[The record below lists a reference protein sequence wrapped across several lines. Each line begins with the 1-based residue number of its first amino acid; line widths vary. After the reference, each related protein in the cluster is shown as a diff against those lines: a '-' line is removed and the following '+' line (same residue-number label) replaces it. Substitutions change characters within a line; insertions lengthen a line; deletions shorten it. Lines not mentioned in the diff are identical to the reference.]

1 MLKSVSALTAVTVV
15 GLAVCTSAT
24 PSDAKSSA
32 TRLRCDAVGASD
44 SSVSASYDQRINK
57 KQTRTK
63 FSVTFEGTTTG
74 GFVAGT
80 PVVFT
85 IDAVAVGTV
94 PLAALGPTDLEAE
107 LRLDSKAHGKGHK
120 KAFPPGFPVVQAGST
135 VEAAVN
141 GAVVLGC
148 VLDLN

>member
-1 MLKSVSALTAVTVV
+1 MKSVSALTAVTVV

-63 FSVTFEGTTTG
+63 FSVEFEGTTTG

-85 IDAVAVGTV
+85 VDAVAVGTV
-94 PLAALGPTDLEAE
+94 PLASL
-107 LRLDSKAHGKGHK
+107 HK
-120 KAFPPGFPVVQAGST
+120 KTFPPGFPVVQAGSV

>member
-1 MLKSVSALTAVTVV
+1 MLKSLSALSAATLLGLVAV
-15 GLAVCTSAT
+15 GISAV
-24 PSDAKSSA
+24 PSNAKSSA

-44 SSVSASYDQRINK
+44 ANISATYDQRVNK

-63 FSVTFEGTTTG
+63 FGVEFEATTTG

-85 IDAVAVGTV
+85 VDTVTVGTV
-94 PLAALGPTDLEAE
+94 PLASAGPADLEAE
-107 LRLDSKAHGKGHK
+107 LRLDSKAHGRGHK
-120 KAFPPGFPVVQAGST
+120 KSFPPGFPMVQAGSV

-141 GAVVLGC
+141 GTVVLGC
-148 VLDLN
+148 VLD